1 MRTGG
6 RVFAALGEFAN
17 HLGRKA
23 GRLALPIVRQH
34 IDEHPFAG
42 RHGVDGHLTRQRQ
55 PDRRAIGIAPR
66 RGDIIGRRLEHPVD
80 RNIDRALELD
90 HEDRAGRGHIGL
102 DVVGELENQPGIAAG
117 HRQRGLTLDRLRLA
131 DAR

>member
-1 MRTGG
+1 MVLMVTLR
-6 RVFAALGEFAN
+6 AN
-17 HLGRKA
+17 
-23 GRLALPIVRQH
+23 
-34 IDEHPFAG
+34 DS
-42 RHGVDGHLTRQRQ
+42 

-90 HEDRAGRGHIGL
+90 HEDGAGRGHLGL
-102 DVVGELENQPGIAAG
+102 DIVGELENQPGIAAC
-117 HRQRGLTLDRLRLA
+117 HRQRGSPLDRLRLA